1 MMRKNEASVV
11 TLQSTAPRPKK
22 IGSRKRKRRKSIP
35 VRSRYF
41 PKIANCSFRFSTSL
55 VSVSDTKIRSTNATR
70 KKDTRNCKI
79 GADALPKI
87 APETKIVENE
97 EDQTL
102 VYSLFTQNTSNASV
116 DVNGV
121 TSNYF
126 LRSPSSAHGSVR
138 SLGPLVYTWI
148 GGSNCDD
155 IRSNCLRQ
163 ISSSD
168 RNGKPCDACFK
179 ILIEDAFRHF
189 RDCPVFRQELD
200 AYNMNAEHNAG
211 YYSAHVGGTHH
222 QTTTCVE
229 LVGRWAEERA
239 LRHICTTQCF
249 LRVFAPSREW
259 MILRKNLKNLTP
271 IGEILND
278 WTCRLVHETKT
289 NEDEILG
296 THPALPTCRS
306 YCNDVEKVKQDPKAR
321 YPTSEKLC
329 RGHLPRT
336 LFVSVKT
343 GEVRENRAFLSLW
356 QTCSI
361 VL

>member
-1 MMRKNEASVV
+1 MMNKNESSGVA
-11 TLQSTAPRPKK
+11 LQSIAPRTKK

-35 VRSRYF
+35 VSRSRYF
-41 PKIANCSFRFSTSL
+41 PKIANCSFRFSTRL
-55 VSVSDTKIRSTNATR
+55 VSVPDTKIRSASTTR

-102 VYSLFTQNTSNASV
+102 VYSLFIETTSNTSV
-116 DVNGV
+116 DAVNRA

-148 GGSNCDD
+148 GRSNCDD
-155 IRSNCLRQ
+155 IRSNCLRRV
-163 ISSSD
+163 SSSD
-168 RNGKPCDACFK
+168 RNAKPCDACSK
-179 ILIEDAFRHF
+179 ILKEDAFRHF
-189 RDCPVFRQELD
+189 RYCPVFRQELD
-200 AYNMNAEHNAG
+200 AYNMNAEQHAG
-211 YYSAHVGGTHH
+211 YYSAHVGGDHH

-239 LRHICTTQCF
+239 LRHLCTNQCF
-249 LRVFAPSREW
+249 LRAFAPTREW
-259 MILRKNLKNLTP
+259 MMLRKNLKNLTP

-278 WTCRLVHETKT
+278 WTCRLVHDETKT
-289 NEDEILG
+289 NGDEILE
-296 THPALPTCRS
+296 TIPALPTPRS
-306 YCNDVEKVKQDPKAR
+306 DCNEVEKVKVDPKRR
-321 YPTSEKLC
+321 YPSSETLLQ
-329 RGHLPRT
+329 GHLPRT

-343 GEVRENRAFLSLW
+343 GEVRENRTF
-356 QTCSI
+356 
-361 VL
+361 